1 MLSAGTLPD
10 GGGPEEWLGRLRTAC
25 RRLRRERVAAP
36 GVSVLLAALVAA
48 ATLQPAGPAGW
59 GWLYAAVLV
68 VTGIVVGV
76 RQHRRVQTAER
87 LLAEPEDRLASA

>member
-1 MLSAGTLPD
+1 M
-10 GGGPEEWLGRLRTAC
+10 
-25 RRLRRERVAAP
+25 
-36 GVSVLLAALVAA
+36 SVLLAALVAA
-48 ATLQPAGPAGW
+48 ATLQPGGPAGW